1 LFSQVNSFGVSV
13 VAGQVLPHRLALF
26 CIGFPAQDGPEE
38 EEAEDGE
45 EDEEF
50 QDDQPDERTA
60 PGLVLEAIPVEKP
73 NFSQKS
79 RHRRVVSHKDS
90 NIFSRFFTILS
101 PLHKTMTR

>member
-1 LFSQVNSFGVSV
+1 M
-13 VAGQVLPHRLALF
+13 VAGQVLPYRLTF
-26 CIGFPAQDGPEE
+26 FGIGFPAQDGPEE
-38 EEAEDGE
+38 EDTEDGE
-45 EDEEF
+45 QDEEL
-50 QDDQPDERTA
+50 QDDKPDERAA